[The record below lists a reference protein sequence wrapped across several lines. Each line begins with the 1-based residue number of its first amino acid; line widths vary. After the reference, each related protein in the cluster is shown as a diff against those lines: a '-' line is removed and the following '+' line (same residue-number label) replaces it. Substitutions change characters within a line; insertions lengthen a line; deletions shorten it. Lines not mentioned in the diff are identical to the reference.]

1 VSEKVFIE
9 SPSFPVDVVN
19 KASASEKR
27 GGGRPEYWEMVF
39 WWTRKPLAG
48 ARAVILASLLGET
61 DARTFLRWL
70 YPSIRF
76 LDEDEKC
83 KKKSTSKKG
92 KEAGICFEE
101 TPHRSNPA
109 LPPEVGER
117 LRGVKLLDPFAGFG
131 SIPLEAVRLGVG
143 EVVAVELLPTAY
155 VFLKAVLEY
164 PKAYGG
170 RVVRVSGGELKRLE
184 LEGVARKFS
193 KARTIRDN
201 REYEVPALIY
211 DVARWGRWVAERL
224 REDPDIREL
233 YDEGVAVHIGTWEVR
248 CPICGR
254 YTPLVGNWWLAKVRG
269 RRYAYMVPR
278 VEGNDLAVEVVKG
291 ESRGAPEPNVRGRP
305 EHARCLL
312 CGSAIT
318 FIDPETGRVYASE
331 EEAKEAEV
339 KGRLVFYPKHA
350 LRNWNERLERYL
362 EGALKPEDL
371 RNAPARPRILA
382 KVKIIGGDLKFEP
395 ATQED
400 GEKLWR
406 ALEKLKAMWGDPDI
420 PTEPI
425 PPYASRYLFP
435 ILYGFD
441 KWYKLFNPRQL
452 LTLVKLAKL
461 IREVG
466 KKVEEEKLK
475 EGWSKEEAHRYAEA
489 VTTYLAIVLCKHADW
504 NSTTSG
510 WQLSYLIAAHTLA
523 MRGIAM
529 VWNWGEYNPL
539 SDYRGT
545 WKAMTSNIIDG
556 LSYLVSAVSSSPSRV
571 RVLLDDATSL
581 SKLGGEKFDLI
592 VTDPPYR
599 DDVPYAEL
607 SDLYYVWLKRALSDD
622 GLKPRFHGEALAYN
636 TQWEAL
642 SASEVSYDEGRAKF
656 FGLGGEEH
664 YRRLMASA
672 FRRVASLLKDGGVLV
687 TYFAHSTP
695 EAWAELVGAGWGEAG
710 LRVTGAW
717 SVVTE
722 SEERVTARGK
732 TALESSIV
740 VVWRKRGDSAPR
752 VAEYS
757 DVRARAEGS
766 TSRALSYATASKLK
780 PADVLLAA
788 VVGALSEL
796 TSYDRITR
804 FGREM
809 KAEDLVRESYA
820 IATRVIAGALDAVS
834 SPEALLYL
842 ACKALYRRY
851 AGSPARE
858 IVLSSQDVIVLSYG
872 LGLGGSNKSRGGGKK
887 KGKGGG
893 RGKSKSGVGYFVE
906 TGLLKPVASKGAGVA
921 KQKAFRLLEPLD
933 ASINGL
939 RELLGERG
947 VDPVKLTARGRNLN
961 AVDVLHLLEY
971 YAKLGKKEF
980 DAAYGEL
987 SGVSP
992 SLVREALE
1000 VAKVVAKMEGDPE
1013 RGLCISLL
1021 EKLRW

>member
-9 SPSFPVDVVN
+9 SPSFPVEVVN

-27 GGGRPEYWEMVF
+27 GKGGPGYWEMVF

-48 ARAVILASLLGET
+48 ARAIILASLLGET
-61 DARTFLRWL
+61 DTRAFLRWL

-76 LDEDEKC
+76 LDEGEEC
-83 KKKSTSKKG
+83 REKSTSRKG
-92 KEAGICFEE
+92 KKDGICFEE

-131 SIPLEAVRLGVG
+131 SIPLEAVRLGLG

-164 PKAYGG
+164 PKAYGD
-170 RVVRVSGGELKRLE
+170 RRIRVSGGELRRLE
-184 LEGVARKFS
+184 LEGVARKFN
-193 KARTIRDN
+193 KAKTIRDN

-211 DVARWGRWVAERL
+211 DVTRWGRWVAERL
-224 REDPDIREL
+224 REDPDIGEL
-233 YDEGVAVHIGTWEVR
+233 YDEGVAVYIGTWEVR
-248 CPICGR
+248 CPVCGR
-254 YTPLVGNWWLAKVRG
+254 YTPLVGNWWLARVRG

-278 VEGNDLAVEVVKG
+278 VKGNSLAIEVVEG

-318 FIDPETGRVYASE
+318 FTDPETGRAYASK
-331 EEAKEAEV
+331 EEAKEADV
-339 KGRLVFYPKHA
+339 KRRLVFYPEHA
-350 LRNWNERLERYL
+350 LRDWNERLERYL
-362 EGALKPEDL
+362 VGTLKLEDL
-371 RNAPARPRILA
+371 RNAPARLRILVKA
-382 KVKIIGGDLKFEP
+382 KVVDGDLKFEP

-406 ALEKLKAMWGDPDI
+406 ALEKLRAMWGDPDI

-425 PPYASRYLFP
+425 PGYENRRITP
-435 ILYGFD
+435 ILGAQY
-441 KWYKLFNPRQL
+441 WYQFFNPRQL

-461 IREVG
+461 IREAG
-466 KKVEEEKLK
+466 KRVEEEKLK
-475 EGWSKEEAHRYAEA
+475 EGWSREDAHRYAEA
-489 VTTYLAIVLCKHADW
+489 VATYLAIALVKHADF
-504 NSTTSG
+504 NSIVSHWTIT
-510 WQLSYLIAAHTLA
+510 WLIPNEALA

-529 VWNWGEYNPL
+529 VWNWGEYSPYAL
-539 SDYRGT
+539 PMTGT
-545 WKAMTSNIIDG
+545 WIRNIQKAIEC
-556 LSYLVSAVSSSPSRV
+556 LSYLISAVSGSPSRV

-581 SKLGGEKFDLI
+581 SKLEGERFDII

-607 SDLYYVWLKRALSDD
+607 SDFYYVWLKRALSDD
-622 GLKPRFHGEALAYN
+622 GLRPRFHGEALAYN

-642 SASEVSYDEGRAKF
+642 SASEISYSEGRSEF
-656 FGLGGEEH
+656 FGLEGEEH
-664 YRRLMASA
+664 YRRLMAGA
-672 FRRVASLLKDGGVLV
+672 FGRMASLLKDGGVLV

-695 EAWAELVGAGWGEAG
+695 RAWAELVGAGWGEAG
-710 LRVTGAW
+710 LRITGAW

-722 SEERVTARGK
+722 SEKRVTARGK

-740 VVWRKRGDSAPR
+740 VVWRKRSDSAPR

-757 DVRARAEGS
+757 DVRARTEGS
-766 TSRALSYATASKLK
+766 ASRALSYATASKLK
-780 PADVLLAA
+780 PADVFLAA
-788 VVGALSEL
+788 VVGTLSEL

-820 IATRVIAGALDAVS
+820 IATRVIAGAPDAVS

-851 AGSPARE
+851 AGIPARE

-872 LGLGGSNKSRGGGKK
+872 LGLGGNGEGRGGGKK
-887 KGKGGG
+887 KGRRRG

-906 TGLLKPVASKGAGVA
+906 AGVLKPVASRGASVA

-933 ASINGL
+933 ASISGL

-947 VDPVKLTARGRNLN
+947 VDPVKLTARGRDLN

-971 YAKLGKKEF
+971 YAKLGKREF
-980 DAAYGEL
+980 DAAYTEL